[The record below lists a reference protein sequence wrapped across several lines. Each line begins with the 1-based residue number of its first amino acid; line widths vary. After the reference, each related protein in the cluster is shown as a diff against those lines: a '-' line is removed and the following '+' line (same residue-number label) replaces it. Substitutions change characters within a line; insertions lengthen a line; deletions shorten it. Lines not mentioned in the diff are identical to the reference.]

1 MLPELLPE
9 KIGVGFSLH
18 RSFSSQWGPSTSTT
32 SSNTKW
38 FFTNK
43 KKRLGLASLYTGAS
57 LHNGACLHQH
67 FQKSKGLFAHGF
79 SLQHILG
86 ASLYTGVY
94 LHNGE
99 LHTNIFKNRSLS
111 LHMAF
116 FYSTSWGLLFAHLG
130 GFSLQRSFC
139 DQLIYILLVLAHF
152 TLISP
157 LDPYRIPIGPLL
169 DKHCLHYNSPNNPI
183 CISVPGSEKQ

>member
-1 MLPELLPE
+1 MPS
-9 KIGVGFSLH
+9 KIRETRGI
-18 RSFSSQWGPSTSTT
+18 QT
-32 SSNTKW
+32 
-38 FFTNK
+38 
-43 KKRLGLASLYTGAS
+43 RLGLASLYTGAS

-86 ASLYTGVY
+86 ASLYTGVS

-99 LHTNIFKNRSLS
+99 LHTNIFKHRSLS
-111 LHMAF
+111 LHMAS
-116 FYSTSWGLLFAHLG
+116 FYSTYWGLLFAHLG

-152 TLISP
+152 ALISP
-157 LDPYRIPIGPLL
+157 LDPCRIPIGPLL
-169 DKHCLHYNSPNNPI
+169 DKRCLHYNSPNNPI
-183 CISVPGSEKQ
+183 CISVPGSEGCQVPVLKNSERDI

>member
-1 MLPELLPE
+1 MVAQLWPPNIAKP
-9 KIGVGFSLH
+9 KIRETRGIQT
-18 RSFSSQWGPSTSTT
+18 RSKQVLIVMVCPCRKQPFEIPTPCVQHIPPPTTLTPATSTSTT

-130 GFSLQRSFC
+130 ASLYKGASA
-139 DQLIYILLVLAHF
+139 I
-152 TLISP
+152 
-157 LDPYRIPIGPLL
+157 
-169 DKHCLHYNSPNNPI
+169 N
-183 CISVPGSEKQ
+183 